1 MHATYSCFVL
11 LRTCRPE
18 LLPQQAVAVFGSS
31 PLRRHRL
38 PKGHGRKRLLHWEPG
53 ALGCHTQ
60 RCISYAHAP
69 VWTINMHVDECVNAS
84 HMQVRG
90 RKRLLLWEPGALGM
104 LKMYPALHIL
114 RRRARLCPTRAG
126 DLAAHPSFAA
136 AQVIEVLLWP

>member
-1 MHATYSCFVL
+1 M
-11 LRTCRPE
+11 
-18 LLPQQAVAVFGSS
+18 LPQQAVAVSGRS

-38 PKGHGRKRLLHWEPG
+38 QVGHGRKRLLHREPG

-60 RCISYAHAP
+60 HRHSFRPRARLDHL
-69 VWTINMHVDECVNAS
+69 NMHVDACVNAS

-136 AQVIEVLLWP
+136 ARRGRGAPLAS

>member
-1 MHATYSCFVL
+1 MPYPALHI
-11 LRTCRPE
+11 LRPRAQ
-18 LLPQQAVAVFGSS
+18 LDHL
-31 PLRRHRL
+31 
-38 PKGHGRKRLLHWEPG
+38 
-53 ALGCHTQ
+53 
-60 RCISYAHAP
+60 
-69 VWTINMHVDECVNAS
+69 NMHVDACINAS

-136 AQVIEVLLWP
+136 ARVVEVLLWLHDRAHASQDVDPVASCRRWLQRQSLCMPGSFIVICLFCPAIKNFSKVCFGVLQ